1 MANADRSAEQ
11 FRKMTE
17 TPIPKLILSLAA
29 PTILSMLITSIYN
42 LADTFFVGQIS
53 TSASGAVGIV
63 SSLMAILQ
71 ALGFMLGHGSGS
83 IISRS
88 LGSQNTDAATRF
100 ASTSFFTALVFGGI
114 ITAAGLLTLPD
125 FMMLLGSTETILPH
139 ACAYARYIL
148 LAAGMRQDVP
158 RVGAGM
164 RQDGHACAY
173 ARYILLA
180 APIMMSSLVMNN
192 ILRYEGKA
200 SFAMI
205 GLVTGGLLNI
215 ALDPLFIF
223 GLGMGTAGAG
233 LATALSQTISFCI
246 LLSMFLRGKTVSQFR
261 ITAVTHSPAEFGT
274 ILMTGMPSF
283 GRQGLNSIGGM
294 LLNIAARGYG
304 DAAVAGT
311 SIVSRI
317 FMFIISVAI
326 GTGQGFQPVA
336 GFNYGARKYHRVQQ
350 ACLFTMAASFCF
362 LSVILTACW
371 FNAETLIRLF
381 RDDPEVTA
389 VALPAFRFQCFAMLL
404 QPVIVAG
411 NMLFQS
417 IGKSGR
423 ATFLACCRQGVFF
436 IPLILTLPRVFGLL
450 GVEICQPIADVLTF
464 FVTVPFLFPF
474 LRQLVR
480 MDESE
485 AAEV

>member
-1 MANADRSAEQ
+1 MSAEDRTAQQ

-53 TSASGAVGIV
+53 TSASGAVGVV
-63 SSLMAILQ
+63 SSLMAIIQ
-71 ALGFMLGHGSGS
+71 ALGFMLGHGAGS

-88 LGSQNTDAATRF
+88 LGSQNTKAATRF
-100 ASTSFFTALVFGGI
+100 ASTSFFTALTFGLSL
-114 ITAAGLLTLPD
+114 AVVGLTTLPH

-139 ACAYARYIL
+139 ACAYARPIL
-148 LAAGMRQDVP
+148 
-158 RVGAGM
+158 
-164 RQDGHACAY
+164 
-173 ARYILLA
+173 IA
-180 APIMMSSLVMNN
+180 APLMMSSLVMNN

-205 GLVTGGLLNI
+205 GLVTGGVLNMV
-215 ALDPLFIF
+215 LDPVFIF
-223 GLGMGTAGAG
+223 GFGLGTAGAG
-233 LATALSQTISFCI
+233 IATALSQSISFCI
-246 LLSMFLRGKTVSQFR
+246 LLSMFLRGKTVSQFQLS
-261 ITAVTHSPAEFGT
+261 AVTRSPAEFGT
-274 ILMTGMPSF
+274 ILMTGLPSF

-294 LLNIAARGYG
+294 LLNIAARSYG
-304 DAAVAGT
+304 DAAVAGM

-336 GFNYGARKYHRVQQ
+336 GFNYGARKYRRVEK
-350 ACLFTMAASFCF
+350 ACVFTMCASFCF
-362 LSVILTACW
+362 LSVIVAACW
-371 FNAETLIRLF
+371 FNAEALIKLF

-389 VALPAFRFQCFAMLL
+389 IALPAFRYQCFACFL

-436 IPLILTLPRVFGLL
+436 IPLILTLPRMFGLL
-450 GVEICQPIADVLTF
+450 GIEICQPIADVLTF
-464 FVTVPFLFPF
+464 VVTVPLLFPF
-474 LRQLVR
+474 LHQLVK
-480 MDESE
+480 ME
-485 AAEV
+485 EVETAKA

>member
-125 FMMLLGSTETILPH
+125 FMMLLGSTKTILP
-139 ACAYARYIL
+139 
-148 LAAGMRQDVP
+148 
-158 RVGAGM
+158 
-164 RQDGHACAY
+164 HACAY

-223 GLGMGTAGAG
+223 GLGLGTAGAG

-294 LLNIAARGYG
+294 LLNIAARSYG
-304 DAAVAGT
+304 DAAVAGM

-336 GFNYGARKYHRVQQ
+336 GFNYGAQKYRRVQQ

-362 LSVILTACW
+362 LSVILTVCW

-389 VALPAFRFQCFAMLL
+389 VALPAFRYQCFAMLL

-480 MDESE
+480 MDEAE
-485 AAEV
+485 AAKA